1 MALLKLAAILLAGGA
16 TLVPAAAATSSSTSG
31 TSAPAAKPAA
41 ASAPVVLDCVGS
53 PLTRPSKY
61 VLACGDGNNYLTGV
75 HWSAWSAQSATATA
89 TDVAND
95 CKPYCA
101 AGHFH
106 DFPVDVRL
114 DQPVPWTG
122 HPGQV
127 RFTQLTLDFP
137 GARPT
142 GMPAHFVWPLPKP
155 AGAVAG
161 A

>member
-31 TSAPAAKPAA
+31 SHQPAKPA
-41 ASAPVVLDCVGS
+41 SSTTVVLLDCAGKAQTK
-53 PLTRPSKY
+53 PATY
-61 VLACGDGNNYLTGV
+61 VLACGDGNNYLTGL
-75 HWSAWSAQSATATA
+75 HWSTWSADAATGTG

-106 DFPVDVRL
+106 SFPVNVRL
-114 DQPVPWTG
+114 TEPVPWTG
-122 HPGQV
+122 HPGQL
-127 RFTQLTLDFP
+127 RYTSLTLDFT
-137 GARPT
+137 GARPP
-142 GMPAHFVWPLPKP
+142 GMSATVTWPLPKP
-155 AGAVAG
+155 AAAVAG